1 MGANTPVATR
11 EALADAFKA
20 RVASS
25 AIYTTAASAGT
36 KTEVTGTGYA
46 RVTPTVS
53 DTSETD
59 GVVVFSSV
67 FTVPANVTVASAALL
82 DSSGNIVD
90 IVDAAYASQTVAGQL
105 TVNFT
110 FTQS

>member
-1 MGANTPVATR
+1 MGANTPAATR

-25 AIYTTAASAGT
+25 AIYTTAASAAT

-46 RVTPTVS
+46 RVVPTVT
-53 DTSETD
+53 DASETD
-59 GVVVFSSV
+59 GVVTWSST

-82 DSSGNIVD
+82 DSAGAIVD
-90 IVDAAYASQTVAGQL
+90 IVDAAYAAQTVSGQM